1 MEPPGESAQHAARF
15 ACRGEGEVM
24 LNQRLIWL
32 LAALLFSP
40 ALLSAQLSL
49 AQKKDRVI
57 TAEMEVEAVE
67 LVALEKETAHAM
79 APEQFQFLLSAVY
92 NDDFV
97 GTAPTGELRNRSA
110 LVAAIQ
116 NSDTKYSSFIASDIH
131 VRIYGPTAVVTC
143 TWSTRGVQN
152 GHNFSRQYRV
162 IHIYLNNNVGGWK
175 VVAGQETALP
185 ELKSRR
191 GWTWARLRPMVS
203 PGGKSLRWP

>member
-1 MEPPGESAQHAARF
+1 MVKHRLGW
-15 ACRGEGEVM
+15 M
-24 LNQRLIWL
+24 L
-32 LAALLFSP
+32 AVLLFSP

-49 AQKKDRVI
+49 AQKKDRAI

-79 APEQFQFLLSAVY
+79 ALNNSSFFQRVY

-152 GHNFSRQYRV
+152 GRNFSRQYRV
-162 IHIYLNNNVGGWK
+162 IHVYLNNNVGGWK
-175 VVAGQETALP
+175 VVAGQETILP
-185 ELKSRR
+185 S
-191 GWTWARLRPMVS
+191 
-203 PGGKSLRWP
+203 